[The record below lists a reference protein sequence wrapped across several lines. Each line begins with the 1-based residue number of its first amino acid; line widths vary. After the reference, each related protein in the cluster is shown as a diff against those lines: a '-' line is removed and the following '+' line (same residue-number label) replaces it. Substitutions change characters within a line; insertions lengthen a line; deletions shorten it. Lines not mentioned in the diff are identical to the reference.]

1 MQEVK
6 SANRRGKKKELSRL
20 LDLMNTKVQLLDGNY
35 LKILVAL
42 FNQLYQT
49 EKYTMNDW
57 YQNS

>member
-1 MQEVK
+1 M
-6 SANRRGKKKELSRL
+6 STNRRGKKKELARL